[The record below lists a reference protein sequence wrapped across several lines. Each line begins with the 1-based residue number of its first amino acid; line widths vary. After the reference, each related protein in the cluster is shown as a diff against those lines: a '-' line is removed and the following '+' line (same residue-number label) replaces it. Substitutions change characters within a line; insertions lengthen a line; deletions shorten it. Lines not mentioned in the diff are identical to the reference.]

1 MYAVNPIPVN
11 SSTVAGALARIG
23 SAPHHPSTAAAASTT
38 VTTHSVTVPGE
49 DTPVYLSPRGGVAF
63 EGERDGVPVR
73 AEPRGR
79 AGTVSKVPGGTATAH
94 LSQDTRRTP
103 WDRVWTPSPRAN
115 RADLHEATGRHSCCS
130 RSPRGP

>member
-1 MYAVNPIPVN
+1 
-11 SSTVAGALARIG
+11 
-23 SAPHHPSTAAAASTT
+23 
-38 VTTHSVTVPGE
+38 VTVPGE

-115 RADLHEATGRHSCCS
+115 RADLHDPRAGTAAAHAA
-130 RSPRGP
+130 PRGP